1 MWTARAHD
9 SHATFVA
16 SDARPGADGHKGR
29 SRPSRTAAS
38 DTLRRWRGGLV
49 VSSTISARTL
59 SALACPPAIGP
70 MSHIRISGRRLLA
83 VALLGL
89 LTLVSASPS
98 HATNSWPNGARA
110 AVVLTYDDALE
121 SQLDNAIPELDA
133 ANFKATFF
141 LSGVQQKDVVRW
153 RGAAAKGHELGN
165 HTIFHACSKADF
177 AADPRYTSEAYTP
190 DSLLKEIAQQNVL
203 LAAIDG
209 RPQHGF
215 ATPCGES
222 RAGGQDYL
230 EALRQSKLV
239 TYVRGVVTLPAD
251 LVADVSTIDPVH
263 LPSRGFGDGTTTAQL
278 IELVQQ
284 AESGGGW
291 AVFLFHG
298 VGGDYLQVS
307 DAVHRDFIAWL
318 SNHRQEVWVTTLQQA
333 LDWASIFLV

>member
-1 MWTARAHD
+1 M
-9 SHATFVA
+9 
-16 SDARPGADGHKGR
+16 G
-29 SRPSRTAAS
+29 
-38 DTLRRWRGGLV
+38 
-49 VSSTISARTL
+49 
-59 SALACPPAIGP
+59 
-70 MSHIRISGRRLLA
+70 LLA
-83 VALLGL
+83 LLA
-89 LTLVSASPS
+89 ASPS
-98 HATNSWPNGARA
+98 HATNLWPNGARA

-121 SQLDNAIPELDA
+121 SQLANVVPALDA

-141 LSGVQQKDVVRW
+141 LSGVQQKDVDRW
-153 RGAAAKGHELGN
+153 RDVAAKGHELGN

-177 AADPRYTSEAYTP
+177 PADPRYTSEAYTP
-190 DSLLKEIAQQNVL
+190 ESMLKEIAQQNVL
-203 LAAIDG
+203 LTAIDG

-251 LVADVSTIDPVH
+251 LGADVATIDPMH
-263 LPSRGFGDGTTTAQL
+263 LPSRGFGEGTTTAQL

-284 AESGGGW
+284 AESGRGW

-307 DAVHRDFIAWL
+307 DAVHRDFIGWL
-318 SNHRQEVWVTTLQQA
+318 SRHRQEVWVTTLQQA
-333 LDWASIFLV
+333 LDWAKSHPGQ